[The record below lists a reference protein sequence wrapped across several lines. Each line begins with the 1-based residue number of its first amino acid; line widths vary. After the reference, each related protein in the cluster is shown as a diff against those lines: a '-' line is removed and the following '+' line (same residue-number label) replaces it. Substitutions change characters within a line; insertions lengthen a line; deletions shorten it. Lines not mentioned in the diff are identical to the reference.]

1 MLTGRGVE
9 MAPTAVAAPATRPL
23 NADGIIGGV
32 QAPMPALFRC
42 VLRYCAA
49 AVLATATASQSL
61 AADPLASVE
70 RQAMMR
76 FVADSWRD
84 AQRADGFLPYGYDF
98 LADRA
103 TDDPA
108 SAEYIVRQAG
118 AFHAWAKYYA
128 LTRDERYRESLRRG
142 IDALARRSIPI
153 GKSRTQKWLE
163 ATRILSVPVGRLTLR
178 AALARS
184 GLLYRRTGPG
194 KLVSADGQYS
204 GAWAGATAL
213 ALLAELAYSRASGDN
228 RYADLR
234 SAWLEGLL
242 ALRIPGGG
250 FRELPTSIDDD
261 ADYLNGEAW
270 LALAVYADLHPN
282 EENVAR
288 ALAEIDRSLMQRY
301 VERPNVWFYS
311 WGAMAAAQ
319 RWRTTADTRFV
330 GFLKEQAK
338 VFADRFE
345 REFDPDGNH
354 CDAME
359 GLAATLGVL
368 VRSGDDRNELARR
381 MRALLS
387 RRTAALPRMQIR
399 REQNRM
405 ELGGEAYLAS
415 PRLADFAGAFL
426 LGRYEP
432 VTRVDAAQHCLSA
445 LMMIDR
451 DGLDHEPGTPMPVR
465 R

>member
-1 MLTGRGVE
+1 
-9 MAPTAVAAPATRPL
+9 
-23 NADGIIGGV
+23 
-32 QAPMPALFRC
+32 MPALFRC

-61 AADPLASVE
+61 AADAPASTE
-70 RQAMMR
+70 RQAIMR
-76 FVADSWRD
+76 LVAESWRD

-118 AFHAWAKYYA
+118 ALYAWAEYYA
-128 LTRDERYRESLRRG
+128 FSRDERYRESLQRG
-142 IDALARRSIPI
+142 IEALAKRSIPI
-153 GKSRTQKWLE
+153 GKSRTQRWLE
-163 ATRILSVPVGRLTLR
+163 ATRILSVPAGRLTLR
-178 AALARS
+178 ATLERS

-194 KLVSADGQYS
+194 KLVSADGQYG

-213 ALLAELAYSRASGDN
+213 ALLAELAYSQASGDDQF
-228 RYADLR
+228 ADLR
-234 SAWLEGLL
+234 SAWLQGLL
-242 ALRIPGGG
+242 ALHVPGGG
-250 FRELPTSIDDD
+250 FRELPTSIDD
-261 ADYLNGEAW
+261 ADYANGEAW
-270 LALAVYADLHPN
+270 LALAAYADAHRNDASL
-282 EENVAR
+282 AR
-288 ALAEIDRSLMQRY
+288 ALADVDRRLMERY
-301 VERPNVWFYS
+301 AERPRPSFYA
-311 WGAMAAAQ
+311 WGAMAAAR
-319 RWRTTADTRFV
+319 RWKTTADARFV
-330 GFLKEQAK
+330 AFLKQQGS
-338 VFADRFE
+338 VFTDRFE
-345 REFDPDGNH
+345 RELDPDGNH

-368 VRSGDDRNELARR
+368 MRSGDDRSDLAGRVQG
-381 MRALLS
+381 LLS
-387 RRTAALPRMQIR
+387 RQTVQLPRMQIR
-399 REQNRM
+399 REQNRI

-451 DGLDHEPGTPMPVR
+451 DGLDREPGSPMPVR